1 MSIIDLAGSSIDRE
15 IWSQLIGAGDENLSH
30 RLWVAVI
37 YEVAEAASEQNL
49 KTQNSHE
56 SNSTSA
62 SREDIEDLQRE
73 LLNTW
78 LSDSLPVGDDLISIL
93 GNSYYFIDM
102 DLSWD
107 EKISFSG
114 EACKYTDVVCWEL
127 KEMLDCYPDAQDAI
141 TEDRVEA
148 FYMSWR
154 THFCKTVLNA
164 AMQLK

>member
-1 MSIIDLAGSSIDRE
+1 MTIIDSAGSSIDRE
-15 IWSQLIGAGDENLSH
+15 IWSQLMGAGDENLSH

-37 YEVAEAASEQNL
+37 YEVAEAAAEQNL

-56 SNSTSA
+56 SNSTRT
-62 SREDIEDLQRE
+62 SREDIEDLQQE

-78 LSDSLPVGDDLISIL
+78 LSDSLPADDLIDIV
-93 GNSYYFIDM
+93 GDSYYFIDM

-114 EACKYTDVVCWEL
+114 EACKYTDVVCCDL

-141 TEDRVEA
+141 TEDRVES
-148 FYMSWR
+148 FYMFWR
-154 THFCKTVLNA
+154 TRFCKTVLNA